1 MELSSIED
9 FQTRFY
15 RIIQQH
21 RIHFEPL
28 LVKWESLSKW
38 PDNNCWTYCGKFKC
52 GHRRKIAT
60 ILTKSIRQHT
70 RHALSFLLV
79 LLTEVMVYINTP
91 SGRIQEQNRYQFL
104 KQALVCTLH
113 PRTFVNSCGNITSQR
128 VEITGKI
135 SNFEWHLENFMD
147 YLENPKLYCDAL
159 SNEICG
165 SVDF

>member
-1 MELSSIED
+1 LNL
-9 FQTRFY
+9 
-15 RIIQQH
+15 H
-21 RIHFEPL
+21 
-28 LVKWESLSKW
+28 
-38 PDNNCWTYCGKFKC
+38 CGKFKC

-113 PRTFVNSCGNITSQR
+113 PPIQASVDRCGNITSQR
-128 VEITGKI
+128 VAITGEIT
-135 SNFEWHLENFMD
+135 NFECHLGTFMITLKILDFTATHCPMIFVEVWTCRNFFV
-147 YLENPKLYCDAL
+147 NLYHL
-159 SNEICG
+159 MLK
-165 SVDF
+165 